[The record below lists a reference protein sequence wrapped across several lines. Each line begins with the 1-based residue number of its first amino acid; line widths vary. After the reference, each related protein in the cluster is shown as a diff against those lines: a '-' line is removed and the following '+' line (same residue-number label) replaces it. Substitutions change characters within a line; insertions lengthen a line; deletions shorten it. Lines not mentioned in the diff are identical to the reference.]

1 MPCPNCSIR
10 HQFRTLQRWECARLR
25 IMPECYTCV
34 ATLCNDSQHRL
45 CNTFAACI
53 PAPQQCSPCFARLSA
68 WPGPIAPS
76 WCAVRH
82 SQENICPTIIHYN
95 SWNVTAS
102 SLRSI
107 RIRAVKLR
115 QRQHSAS
122 APRCGAH
129 STNTISSRVTFSI
142 EERTWR
148 WRARAWTGSR
158 GSTFWKGTCLC
169 CWSMPGISKRCRG
182 ARPLCATANGWPT
195 SCGTDE

>member
-10 HQFRTLQRWECARLR
+10 QQFRTLQRWECARLR

-45 CNTFAACI
+45 CHTFAACI
-53 PAPQQCSPCFARLSA
+53 PAPQKCSPCFARLSA

-122 APRCGAH
+122 APRCAHTLRTPSLVVSRSASKNARGIDATGA
-129 STNTISSRVTFSI
+129 SECSQTNLSAPFLRSAKNAASL
-142 EERTWR
+142 
-148 WRARAWTGSR
+148 SQ
-158 GSTFWKGTCLC
+158 
-169 CWSMPGISKRCRG
+169 
-182 ARPLCATANGWPT
+182 
-195 SCGTDE
+195 D